1 MAEARKIFPIDTFVT
16 CLKGEGKEAY
26 TESTLELLN
35 YMTQKEVDE
44 EFAPFASALT
54 KAWIYEQHPDLT
66 QMNTTQVS
74 ELGQNVSVSP
84 LPAMAQAEAAEVFE
98 KLRAYR
104 KSLQEKDA
112 KIAELEAELADR
124 DKKIDGLQK
133 KIKEF
138 EAEKKDEAEK
148 LFVTSE
154 KRIEEYTKKLEE
166 LLKEVDEVKKTGV
179 VVAGVAGGAAPAGA
193 GDAASGPADE
203 GAGSDF
209 GFGGG
214 AADPFASE
222 DW

>member
-1 MAEARKIFPIDTFVT
+1 MAEARKIFPINTFVS
-16 CLKGEGKEAY
+16 CLKGEGKSAY
-26 TESTLELLN
+26 SESTLEMLN
-35 YMTQKEVDE
+35 YMTQQEVDE

-74 ELGQNVSVSP
+74 GLGQNVSVAP
-84 LPAMAQAEAAEVFE
+84 LPTLAQAEAGEIFQ
-98 KLRAYR
+98 KLSGYR
-104 KSLQEKDA
+104 KTLKDMEAKVTSLEGALVDKD
-112 KIAELEAELADR
+112 KTIE
-124 DKKIDGLQK
+124 GLQK

-138 EAEKKDEAEK
+138 ETEKKNEAEK
-148 LFVTSE
+148 LFITSE

-179 VVAGVAGGAAPAGA
+179 VVAGVAGAAAPAAA
-193 GDAASGPADE
+193 GGSAGPADA

-209 GFGGG
+209 GFSGG
-214 AADPFASE
+214 ANDPFASE